1 MLLLGQNRIC
11 RGRSPLAFLAKLLI
25 LFLVY
30 LLLVSLERRVIYT
43 ITQAK
48 QTNKKKAQQTGKTE
62 RDMVLK
68 MMYVLQ
74 GSRECKNR

>member
-1 MLLLGQNRIC
+1 MLLLGQNGIC

-48 QTNKKKAQQTGKTE
+48 QTINKKHNKQKKQI
-62 RDMVLK
+62 RVW
-68 MMYVLQ
+68 
-74 GSRECKNR
+74 C